1 MITFSEKAKEEIA
14 RAAEAAWKEISPRG
28 SVDDNIK
35 MFEAGVEFVT
45 RASEKYPRRP
55 PKVVLDQLF
64 QGLSPE
70 EYSDKWR
77 LLDDLTSGYVLEMLH
92 YKTELYRRN
101 TREADDY
108 KRRHDEDVRKRVN
121 KARSEAIGV
130 LDAVA
135 AMLKNSTQG
144 THRMKEF
151 YAYSII
157 NFIKEA
163 KAGLEVDF
171 STDELPF

>member
-1 MITFSEKAKEEIA
+1 MNYKEDFKQ
-14 RAAEAAWKEISPRG
+14 AAESAWSQISITQMTEKELR
-28 SVDDNIK
+28 
-35 MFEAGVEFVT
+35 MFEAGANYELV
-45 RASEKYPRRP
+45 AQRREYGEI
-55 PKVVLDQLF
+55 PKMTPKQVFDRLF
-64 QGLSPE
+64 DGLSPE
-70 EYSDKWR
+70 EHQEKYA
-77 LLDDLTSGYVLEMLH
+77 LIQTLIAGYVLESNHTRL
-92 YKTELYRRN
+92 ELYKRN
-101 TREADDY
+101 TSEVEDF
-108 KRRHDEDVRKRVN
+108 KRRYEEDMRKKVH

-163 KAGLEVDF
+163 KVGLEADF